1 VTAVLIVVIAIV
13 AAILIYGFSIAEPYK
28 PGEARSRPTVKARR
42 DAQII
47 CQQCQTRGRVTTRQ
61 VTLKNG
67 ISGGKATGALLTG
80 GLSLLATG
88 LSRKEDATK
97 AECANCGS
105 VWHF

>member
-1 VTAVLIVVIAIV
+1 MTAVVIVVIVIV
-13 AAILIYGFSIAEPYK
+13 AAILIYGRSIDVPDLQRLHE
-28 PGEARSRPTVKARR
+28 ETLTIKARR

-47 CQQCQTRGRVTTRQ
+47 CQQCQTRGRVTTCQ
-61 VTLKNG
+61 VTLKKG
-67 ISGGKATGALLTG
+67 VSGGKATGALLTG